1 MSDAFRSTHPDWPW
15 TEMRS
20 MRNHQT
26 HGYANVDVQI
36 VWATAANDLPR
47 LANLAAAPAIA
58 NKPVAPRR
66 PEGITAT

>member
-1 MSDAFRSTHPDWPW
+1 
-15 TEMRS
+15 MRS

-36 VWATAANDLPR
+36 VWATPPTTYLGWPTWPR
-47 LANLAAAPAIA
+47 PPSIA